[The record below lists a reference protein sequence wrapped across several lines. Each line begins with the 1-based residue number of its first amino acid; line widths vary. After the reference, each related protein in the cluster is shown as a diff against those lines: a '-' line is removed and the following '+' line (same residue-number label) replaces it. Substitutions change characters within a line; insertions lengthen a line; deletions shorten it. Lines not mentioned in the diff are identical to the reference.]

1 MDNKVCS
8 SGNEAADKVKDKTLQ
23 DETDAGKQSDQ
34 PEEELTSPK
43 QTATENV
50 HHGETN
56 MEKVSPP
63 HDSTT
68 LETSTAPPQSV
79 SPSCKY
85 IEHGCTSIECT
96 KVNYY

>member
-1 MDNKVCS
+1 MGNTWWS
-8 SGNEAADKVKDKTLQ
+8 SGNEAAGKVKNKTLE
-23 DETDAGKQSDQ
+23 DEVDAGKQSDQ
-34 PEEELTSPK
+34 PEEELTSTK
-43 QTATENV
+43 QTAMENV

-96 KVNYY
+96 KLNYY